1 MKILIKNGH
10 VIDPDTKLDQVADVL
25 LEDNKIQE
33 VKENIKD
40 KADRV
45 IDARGCYI
53 MPGLID
59 MHVHL
64 RDPGLTHKED
74 VFTGSKAAA
83 RGGVTTLVAMPNTK
97 PVIDN
102 PERLSYVKNKAMQC
116 NLVNVLQAGAITQ
129 GMKGE
134 ELSDIEGMV
143 RAGAPAISEDG
154 KSVMN
159 AQIYKEAMQ
168 IAARMNI
175 PVLAHCEDIHMV
187 NGGCMNEDTNSEKF
201 GLPGICNA
209 VEDTIVARDILI
221 AKDTGCHLHLCHCS
235 TKDSEVML
243 RLAKEEGISVSG
255 EVCPHHFTL
264 TSDDI
269 VEGDTNYKMNPPLRS
284 EADRK
289 ATIAA
294 IADGTV
300 DLLATD
306 HAPHTLAEKELGFLE
321 APNGIIGL
329 ECAYGVCHKVLVD
342 GGLISDERL
351 IELMSVGPA
360 ELMGHV
366 PTDVAALVEDY
377 AEPAPTGD
385 DPDGVIAGE
394 SDAQPQREGVNR
406 LLDLS
411 RVDDA
416 DNVDLVV
423 LNAAEEWTVD
433 PEQFHS
439 KARNTPFGGWQVTG
453 RPLAT
458 IIGSQLMFSRL

>member
-25 LEDNKIQE
+25 LEDDKIQE

-45 IDARGCYI
+45 IDARGCYV

-116 NLVNVLQAGAITQ
+116 NLVNV
-129 GMKGE
+129 
-134 ELSDIEGMV
+134 
-143 RAGAPAISEDG
+143 APAISEDG

-269 VEGDTNYKMNPPLRS
+269 VEGDTNYKMNPPLRTK
-284 EADRK
+284 EDRK
-289 ATIAA
+289 A
-294 IADGTV
+294 
-300 DLLATD
+300 LLEGLKNDVFDVISTD
-306 HAPHTLAEKELGFLE
+306 HAPHTMVEKGVSMKSAPFGIVGLETSVSLTITELVDKGWITPMQMAEKMSYNP
-321 APNGIIGL
+321 A
-329 ECAYGVCHKVLVD
+329 KVLGID
-342 GGLISDERL
+342 KGSLDEGKVAD
-351 IELMSVGPA
+351 ITIINPDE
-360 ELMGHV
+360 EYII
-366 PTDVAALVEDY
+366 DVNE
-377 AEPAPTGD
+377 
-385 DPDGVIAGE
+385 
-394 SDAQPQREGVNR
+394 
-406 LLDLS
+406 
-411 RVDDA
+411 
-416 DNVDLVV
+416 
-423 LNAAEEWTVD
+423 
-433 PEQFHS
+433 FKS
-439 KARNTPFGGWQVTG
+439 KGRNTPFGGTKVSGKVKW
-453 RPLAT
+453 T
-458 IIGSQLMFSRL
+458 ILGGKIVKEPEEK

>member
-25 LEDNKIQE
+25 LEDDKIQE

-45 IDARGCYI
+45 IDARGCYV

-97 PVIDN
+97 PIIDN

-134 ELSDIEGMV
+134 ELSD
-143 RAGAPAISEDG
+143 
-154 KSVMN
+154 
-159 AQIYKEAMQ
+159 
-168 IAARMNI
+168 I

-243 RLAKEEGISVSG
+243 RLAKEEGISVTG

-269 VEGDTNYKMNPPLRS
+269 VEGDTNYKMNPPLRTK
-284 EADRK
+284 EDRQ
-289 ATIAA
+289 A
-294 IADGTV
+294 
-300 DLLATD
+300 LLEGLKNDVFDVISTD
-306 HAPHTLAEKELGFLE
+306 HAPHTMVEKGVSMKSAPFGIVGLETSVSLTITELVDKGWITPMQMAEK
-321 APNGIIGL
+321 
-329 ECAYGVCHKVLVD
+329 
-342 GGLISDERL
+342 
-351 IELMSVGPA
+351 MSYNPA
-360 ELMGHV
+360 QILHLTNKGSLK
-366 PTDVAALVEDY
+366 P
-377 AEPAPTGD
+377 GK
-385 DPDGVIAGE
+385 
-394 SDAQPQREGVNR
+394 
-406 LLDLS
+406 
-411 RVDDA
+411 DA
-416 DNVDLVV
+416 DVV
-423 LNAAEEWTVD
+423 VID
-433 PEQFHS
+433 PKESYVIDVKDFAS
-439 KARNTPFGGWQVTG
+439 KGKNTPFQGKKVNGKVKVTICGGRVVYEDK
-453 RPLAT
+453 
-458 IIGSQLMFSRL
+458 

>member
-25 LEDNKIQE
+25 LEDDKIQE

-45 IDARGCYI
+45 IDARGCYV

-143 RAGAPAISEDG
+143 QAGAPAISEDG

-201 GLPGICNA
+201 GLPGIWNA

-243 RLAKEEGISVSG
+243 RLAKEEGISVTG

-269 VEGDTNYKMNPPLRS
+269 VEGDTNYKMNPPLRTK
-284 EADRK
+284 EDRQ
-289 ATIAA
+289 A
-294 IADGTV
+294 
-300 DLLATD
+300 LLEGLKNDVFDVISTD
-306 HAPHTLAEKELGFLE
+306 HAPHTMVEKGVSMKSAPFGIVGLETSVSLTITELVDKGWITPMQMAEK
-321 APNGIIGL
+321 
-329 ECAYGVCHKVLVD
+329 
-342 GGLISDERL
+342 
-351 IELMSVGPA
+351 MSYNPA
-360 ELMGHV
+360 QILHLTNKGSLK
-366 PTDVAALVEDY
+366 P
-377 AEPAPTGD
+377 GK
-385 DPDGVIAGE
+385 
-394 SDAQPQREGVNR
+394 
-406 LLDLS
+406 
-411 RVDDA
+411 DA
-416 DNVDLVV
+416 DVV
-423 LNAAEEWTVD
+423 VID
-433 PEQFHS
+433 PKESYVIDVKDFAS
-439 KARNTPFGGWQVTG
+439 KGKNTPFQGKKVNGKVKVTICGGRVVYEDK
-453 RPLAT
+453 
-458 IIGSQLMFSRL
+458 

>member
-25 LEDNKIQE
+25 LEDDKIQE

-45 IDARGCYI
+45 IDARGCYV

-143 RAGAPAISEDG
+143 QAGAPAISEDG

-264 TSDDI
+264 TEDA
-269 VEGDTNYKMNPPLRS
+269 VLKHGPLAKMNPPLRT
-284 EADRK
+284 EEDRQMLIQGLK
-289 ATIAA
+289 
-294 IADGTV
+294 DGTI
-300 DLLATD
+300 DMIATD
-306 HAPHTLAEKELGFLE
+306 HAPHSREEKDRPLTA
-321 APNGIIGL
+321 APSGILGL
-329 ECAYGVCHKVLVD
+329 ETALALGITSLVKP
-342 GGLISDERL
+342 GHLTMVQLMEKMSSNPARL
-351 IELMSVGPA
+351 YKLDCGRMEAGAPA
-360 ELMGHV
+360 
-366 PTDVAALVEDY
+366 
-377 AEPAPTGD
+377 
-385 DPDGVIAGE
+385 
-394 SDAQPQREGVNR
+394 
-406 LLDLS
+406 
-411 RVDDA
+411 
-416 DNVDLVV
+416 DLVIFDE
-423 LNAAEEWTVD
+423 NRQWTVKGF
-433 PEQFHS
+433 ES
-439 KARNTPFGGWQVTG
+439 KSSNSPFLGETLTGQVVYTICGGAIVYG
-453 RPLAT
+453 D
-458 IIGSQLMFSRL
+458 GE

>member
-25 LEDNKIQE
+25 LEDDKIQE

-45 IDARGCYI
+45 IDARGCYV

-143 RAGAPAISEDG
+143 QAGAPAISEDG

-209 VEDTIVARDILI
+209 GEDTIGARDILI

-269 VEGDTNYKMNPPLRS
+269 VEGDTNYKMNPPLRTK
-284 EADRK
+284 EDRK
-289 ATIAA
+289 A
-294 IADGTV
+294 
-300 DLLATD
+300 LLEGLKNDVFDVISTD
-306 HAPHTLAEKELGFLE
+306 HAPHTMVEKGVSMKSAPFGIVGLETSVSLTITELVDKGWITPMQMAEK
-321 APNGIIGL
+321 
-329 ECAYGVCHKVLVD
+329 
-342 GGLISDERL
+342 
-351 IELMSVGPA
+351 MSYNPA
-360 ELMGHV
+360 KILHLANKGSLK
-366 PTDVAALVEDY
+366 P
-377 AEPAPTGD
+377 GK
-385 DPDGVIAGE
+385 
-394 SDAQPQREGVNR
+394 
-406 LLDLS
+406 
-411 RVDDA
+411 DA
-416 DNVDLVV
+416 DVV
-423 LNAAEEWTVD
+423 VID
-433 PEQFHS
+433 PKESYVIDVKDFVS
-439 KARNTPFGGWQVTG
+439 KGKNTPFQGKKVNGKVKVTICGGRVVYEDK
-453 RPLAT
+453 
-458 IIGSQLMFSRL
+458 

>member
-1 MKILIKNGH
+1 M
-10 VIDPDTKLDQVADVL
+10 
-25 LEDNKIQE
+25 
-33 VKENIKD
+33 VK
-40 KADRV
+40 
-45 IDARGCYI
+45 
-53 MPGLID
+53 
-59 MHVHL
+59 H
-64 RDPGLTHKED
+64 
-74 VFTGSKAAA
+74 
-83 RGGVTTLVAMPNTK
+83 
-97 PVIDN
+97 
-102 PERLSYVKNKAMQC
+102 
-116 NLVNVLQAGAITQ
+116 
-129 GMKGE
+129 
-134 ELSDIEGMV
+134 
-143 RAGAPAISEDG
+143 
-154 KSVMN
+154 
-159 AQIYKEAMQ
+159 
-168 IAARMNI
+168 
-175 PVLAHCEDIHMV
+175 
-187 NGGCMNEDTNSEKF
+187 
-201 GLPGICNA
+201 
-209 VEDTIVARDILI
+209 
-221 AKDTGCHLHLCHCS
+221 AK
-235 TKDSEVML
+235 M
-243 RLAKEEGISVSG
+243 EGIHVTA

-269 VEGDTNYKMNPPLRS
+269 RKIEPTVDTEKKVAIEADADTNYKMNPPLRTK
-284 EADRK
+284 EDVQALKEGLRDDVMDV
-289 ATIAA
+289 I
-294 IADGTV
+294 
-300 DLLATD
+300 ATD

-342 GGLISDERL
+342 GGFISDERL

>member
-25 LEDNKIQE
+25 LEDDKIQE

-45 IDARGCYI
+45 IDARGCYV

-143 RAGAPAISEDG
+143 QAGAPAISEDG

-201 GLPGICNA
+201 SLPGICNA

-269 VEGDTNYKMNPPLRS
+269 VEGDTNYKMNPPLRTK
-284 EADRK
+284 EDRQ
-289 ATIAA
+289 A
-294 IADGTV
+294 
-300 DLLATD
+300 LLEGLKNDVFDVISTD
-306 HAPHTLAEKELGFLE
+306 HAPHTMVEKGVSMKSAPFGIVGLETSVSLTITELVDKGWITPMQMAEK
-321 APNGIIGL
+321 
-329 ECAYGVCHKVLVD
+329 
-342 GGLISDERL
+342 
-351 IELMSVGPA
+351 MSYNPA
-360 ELMGHV
+360 KILHLANKGSLK
-366 PTDVAALVEDY
+366 P
-377 AEPAPTGD
+377 GK
-385 DPDGVIAGE
+385 
-394 SDAQPQREGVNR
+394 
-406 LLDLS
+406 
-411 RVDDA
+411 DA
-416 DNVDLVV
+416 DVV
-423 LNAAEEWTVD
+423 VID
-433 PEQFHS
+433 PKESYVIDVKDFVS
-439 KARNTPFGGWQVTG
+439 KGKNTPFQGKKVNGKVKVTICGGRVVYEDK
-453 RPLAT
+453 
-458 IIGSQLMFSRL
+458 

>member
-25 LEDNKIQE
+25 LEDDKIQE

-45 IDARGCYI
+45 IDARGCYV

-143 RAGAPAISEDG
+143 QAGAPAISEDG

-201 GLPGICNA
+201 GLPGICNV

-243 RLAKEEGISVSG
+243 RLAKEEGISVTG

-269 VEGDTNYKMNPPLRS
+269 VEGDTNYKMNPPLRTK
-284 EADRK
+284 EDRQ
-289 ATIAA
+289 A
-294 IADGTV
+294 
-300 DLLATD
+300 LLEGLKNDVFDVISTD
-306 HAPHTLAEKELGFLE
+306 HAPHTMVEKGVSMKSAPFGIVGLETSVSLTITELVDKGWVTPMQMAEK
-321 APNGIIGL
+321 
-329 ECAYGVCHKVLVD
+329 
-342 GGLISDERL
+342 
-351 IELMSVGPA
+351 MSYNPA
-360 ELMGHV
+360 QILHLTNKGSLK
-366 PTDVAALVEDY
+366 P
-377 AEPAPTGD
+377 GK
-385 DPDGVIAGE
+385 
-394 SDAQPQREGVNR
+394 
-406 LLDLS
+406 
-411 RVDDA
+411 DA
-416 DNVDLVV
+416 DVV
-423 LNAAEEWTVD
+423 VID
-433 PEQFHS
+433 PKESYVIDVKDFVS
-439 KARNTPFGGWQVTG
+439 KGKNTPFQGKKVNGKVKVTICGGRVVYEDK
-453 RPLAT
+453 
-458 IIGSQLMFSRL
+458 